1 MTCDDYFAN
10 ALTRLQDEQRYRVFV
25 EIERIAGHCP
35 FCGLAIAS
43 RPEKIAIWC
52 SNDYLGMSQH
62 PNDIR
67 AMADTA
73 CRTGTGAGGTRNI
86 AGTNSPLVKL
96 ALRRDDLL

>member
-43 RPEKIAIWC
+43 RPEK
-52 SNDYLGMSQH
+52 NRD
-62 PNDIR
+62 
-67 AMADTA
+67 
-73 CRTGTGAGGTRNI
+73 
-86 AGTNSPLVKL
+86 LVFERL
-96 ALRRDDLL
+96 PRHESAP